1 VPAVVG
7 DRLVDAERTLVAA
20 GFKDIK
26 RVDAT
31 GQDRTVVNPENWV
44 VRAQDPAPG
53 TRTGTHTKITLRVA
67 KPSDASAGG
76 TAAPGIVPNVVCRD
90 LQTAQD
96 TLQAAGF
103 GNLTSE
109 DGTGQGRAQ
118 IIDRNWVVI
127 RQSAPPGSRPDP
139 VTRITLTAVKYGEPT
154 GAASCPS

>member
-53 TRTGTHTKITLRVA
+53 SRTGTHTKITLRVA
-67 KPSDASAGG
+67 KPTDASAGG
-76 TAAPGIVPNVVCRD
+76 TATSGVVPNVVCRD

-103 GNLTSE
+103 YNLASE
-109 DGTGQGRAQ
+109 DGTGQGRRQ
-118 IIDRNWVVI
+118 IIDSNWVVI
-127 RQSAPPGSRPDP
+127 KQSAPPGSRPASN
-139 VTRITLTAVKYGEPT
+139 TRIVLTTVKFGEPK
-154 GAASCPS
+154 GAADCPG